1 MYFRKLCA
9 PTSAAKTEPMLSAA
23 MPDADV
29 PAITLSKSAGAGMNA
44 LSEPLMAF
52 PIMMP
57 LISAFFCGWIGKRSS
72 DVYRVVL
79 AYKYLTRLPELLPR
93 DDEVAVLAEH
103 LNPVVSAVSD
113 VYPSAGTTD
122 EDVVRFVELARS
134 GSLSSPGLDETAVLR
149 KFHHAACAVFIR
161 AHDRR
166 KQRC

>member
-1 MYFRKLCA
+1 YKYGTR
-9 PTSAAKTEPMLSAA
+9 
-23 MPDADV
+23 MPD
-29 PAITLSKSAGAGMNA
+29 
-44 LSEPLMAF
+44 
-52 PIMMP
+52 
-57 LISAFFCGWIGKRSS
+57 
-72 DVYRVVL
+72 
-79 AYKYLTRLPELLPR
+79 LLPR

-161 AHDRR
+161 RMTVGNKDVAVRR
-166 KQRC
+166 DGNAGRPIECIWAGSCYTLLAQCH